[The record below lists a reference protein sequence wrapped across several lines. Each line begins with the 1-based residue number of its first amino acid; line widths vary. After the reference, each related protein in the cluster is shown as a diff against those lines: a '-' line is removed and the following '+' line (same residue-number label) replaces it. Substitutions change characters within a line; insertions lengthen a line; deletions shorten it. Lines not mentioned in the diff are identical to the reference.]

1 MNSAFV
7 GYEELGSLLIN
18 YSYSLITMS
27 SSIKNNKHPMLT
39 KFESL
44 VSSGAQK
51 VTKEIEVGKLEGVKI
66 IKQNG
71 RFSSQVFF

>member
-1 MNSAFV
+1 
-7 GYEELGSLLIN
+7 
-18 YSYSLITMS
+18 
-27 SSIKNNKHPMLT
+27 MLT

-44 VSSGAQK
+44 ASSGAQK

-71 RFSSQVFF
+71 RFSSQVFFRKYKGALPKDDYKNFNLGNNAQHYVLPRLKSSAN

>member
-7 GYEELGSLLIN
+7 GYEELGCLLIN
-18 YSYSLITMS
+18 YSYSLIA
-27 SSIKNNKHPMLT
+27 KNNDELIHKKNKHPILT

-51 VTKEIEVGKLEGVKI
+51 VTKEIE
-66 IKQNG
+66 G
-71 RFSSQVFF
+71 RQTGRC

>member
-1 MNSAFV
+1 
-7 GYEELGSLLIN
+7 
-18 YSYSLITMS
+18 
-27 SSIKNNKHPMLT
+27 MLT

-44 VSSGAQK
+44 ASSGAQK

>member
-7 GYEELGSLLIN
+7 GYEELGILLSLTHLLLLKIM
-18 YSYSLITMS
+18 MS
-27 SSIKNNKHPMLT
+27 SSIKNNKGPMLT

-51 VTKEIEVGKLEGVKI
+51 VTKEIE
-66 IKQNG
+66 G
-71 RFSSQVFF
+71 RQTGRC

>member
-1 MNSAFV
+1 
-7 GYEELGSLLIN
+7 
-18 YSYSLITMS
+18 MS

-51 VTKEIEVGKLEGVKI
+51 VTKEVEVGKLEGVKI

>member
-18 YSYSLITMS
+18 YSYSVIAKNNDELI
-27 SSIKNNKHPMLT
+27 KHNKHPMLT

-51 VTKEIEVGKLEGVKI
+51 VTKEIEDRET
-66 IKQNG
+66 G
-71 RFSSQVFF
+71 RC